1 MVYVILVTDF
11 LLESTLSV
19 GVFGI
24 PFVHDEEAINASA
37 LESRSKI
44 SVPSPLS
51 TPSPDQARAT
61 VSALPLVPANNSGV
75 STASVHPPI
84 ISLSQIFL
92 RSDSDLHLSRFVAR
106 DRGGQCGETITD
118 LRPGDRGFIRSP
130 NYPQDYP
137 PDVKCTWWLKAKVSC
152 VCYNIVTCHVLCQDN
167 AKIQMTCT
175 DVRTQSCDGGYYDYI
190 LVSPDWTWEKYYL

>member
-1 MVYVILVTDF
+1 MVYVIVVILVTDF

-24 PFVHDEEAINASA
+24 PFAHDEETVNAPA

-75 STASVHPPI
+75 STASVHPLSSPSPRY
-84 ISLSQIFL
+84 SLGLTLTST
-92 RSDSDLHLSRFVAR
+92 SPDLW
-106 DRGGQCGETITD
+106 
-118 LRPGDRGFIRSP
+118 PGIEEVNVERRSP
-130 NYPQDYP
+130 TSGLAIEASSGLQIIPRIILQTSSAP
-137 PDVKCTWWLKAKVSC
+137 
-152 VCYNIVTCHVLCQDN
+152 
-167 AKIQMTCT
+167 
-175 DVRTQSCDGGYYDYI
+175 GG
-190 LVSPDWTWEKYYL
+190 SRPR

>member
-1 MVYVILVTDF
+1 MVYVIVVILVTDF

-24 PFVHDEEAINASA
+24 PFAHDEETVNAPA

-75 STASVHPPI
+75 STASVHP
-84 ISLSQIFL
+84 LS
-92 RSDSDLHLSRFVAR
+92 
-106 DRGGQCGETITD
+106 
-118 LRPGDRGFIRSP
+118 SP
-130 NYPQDYP
+130 SPRYSSGL
-137 PDVKCTWWLKAKVSC
+137 TL
-152 VCYNIVTCHVLCQDN
+152 
-167 AKIQMTCT
+167 TCT
-175 DVRTQSCDGGYYDYI
+175 CPALWPGTVEVSAETQSLTSGPAPEASSGLQTTRKIILRTSSAPGG
-190 LVSPDWTWEKYYL
+190 SKQW

>member
-24 PFVHDEEAINASA
+24 PFVHDEETVNASA

-75 STASVHPPI
+75 RTAPVHLS
-84 ISLSQIFL
+84 ISFSQIFL
-92 RSDSDLHLSRFVAR
+92 RSDSDLLLSRFVAR
-106 DRGGQCGETITD
+106 DREGQCG
-118 LRPGDRGFIRSP
+118 
-130 NYPQDYP
+130 
-137 PDVKCTWWLKAKVSC
+137 
-152 VCYNIVTCHVLCQDN
+152 
-167 AKIQMTCT
+167 
-175 DVRTQSCDGGYYDYI
+175 
-190 LVSPDWTWEKYYL
+190 